1 MAERAGRRREVTASE
16 PGRLLRALFGVVAFV
31 GLIGFVVAT
40 VIQFAT
46 TGSDDWQRRMLEN
59 GLLWLVGVQGWVYAG
74 GHLFFADQVADSIG
88 WGRGS
93 PFQFEVGLANLSY
106 GVLGVFASSYGR
118 DWWLATVVAFG
129 VLPRGCGRTPPAY
142 RRGAQLLAGQRWAS
156 PVLRRRGA
164 AVPDL
169 ALRRGHLADS
179 GSGAQGMLRRGP

>member
-1 MAERAGRRREVTASE
+1 MAERAGRRGEITAAE

-31 GLIGFVVAT
+31 GLIGFIVAT

-118 DWWLATVVAFG
+118 DWWLATVVAFS
-129 VLPRGCGRTPPAY
+129 VFYL
-142 RRGAQLLAGQRWAS
+142 
-156 PVLRRRGA
+156 GA
-164 AVPDL
+164 AV
-169 ALRRGHLADS
+169 GHLRHIVVERNFSPGNA
-179 GSGAQGMLRRGP
+179 GPVLFIDIAVPLFLIWLYVAAT